1 MTLSYSSKFCI
12 LKRMNRPESDEPRW
26 KQRAV
31 AIEYWVLTLFVG
43 GAFVVGI
50 IGAINSL

>member
-1 MTLSYSSKFCI
+1 MS
-12 LKRMNRPESDEPRW
+12 RHESDEPRW
-26 KQRAV
+26 KQRAI
-31 AIEYWVLTLFVG
+31 AIEYWLLTAFVG